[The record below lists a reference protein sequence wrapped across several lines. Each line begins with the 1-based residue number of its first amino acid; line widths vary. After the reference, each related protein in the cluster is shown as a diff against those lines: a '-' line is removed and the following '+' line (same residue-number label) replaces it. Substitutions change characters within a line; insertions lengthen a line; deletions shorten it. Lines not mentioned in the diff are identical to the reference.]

1 MPELKEVFEM
11 VTKQTEPE
19 VDSWKEQEQRQ
30 RLMARNRR
38 IGAFALVAAIVA
50 VAAVIAISA
59 MRPEAQDRTGGPP
72 DQIREDATHVV
83 VDLETGTTSTLP
95 ASLDG
100 GSSYV
105 LSPDGDEL
113 AYAPSLDDPIGDDN
127 RLHVYIGNVDG
138 TDVRRVTPLSNGMD
152 EFNPRWTPE
161 GQIVFQGRNRFGEEI
176 GDLYLLDPVG
186 GSTTKLTN
194 LPVQSSHH
202 WFMSA
207 SVRPDGQVILF
218 NLPRGPLEDQV
229 WDLWTIPAT
238 GGEPQLVRR
247 DAAHGSYSPDGTT
260 IAYVGRPR
268 FESGN
273 GAFAGTSIWL
283 ADADGKH
290 PRLLVMASGE
300 QEELGWPRWSPDGT
314 RIAYTDESAVFV
326 IDVETGQIAKVLD
339 GGSPEWIDD
348 HALIFERD

>member
-1 MPELKEVFEM
+1 MPELKEVFDM

-19 VDSWKEQEQRQ
+19 LDSWKAQEQRQ
-30 RLMARNRR
+30 RQAARNRR
-38 IGAFALVAAIVA
+38 IGAFALVAAIA
-50 VAAVIAISA
+50 AAAAVIAISA
-59 MRPEAQDRTGGPP
+59 MGPDARDRTTGTTV
-72 DQIREDATHVV
+72 IREDATHVV
-83 VDLETGTTSTLP
+83 VDLDTGNITTLP
-95 ASLDG
+95 AVLDG

-105 LSPDGDEL
+105 VSPDGDEL
-113 AYAPSLDDPIGDDN
+113 AFVQPDPVGDIS
-127 RLHVYIGNVDG
+127 RLHIHIGNVDG

-161 GQIVFQGRNRFGEEI
+161 GQIVFQGRNSFGEEI
-176 GDLYLLDPVG
+176 GDLYLLDPVS

-207 SVRPDGQVILF
+207 SVRSDGQVILF

-268 FESGN
+268 FEKES
-273 GAFAGTSIWL
+273 GAFTGTSIWL

-314 RIAYTDESAVFV
+314 RIAYVDESAVFV

-339 GGSPEWIDD
+339 GGEPEWLDD
-348 HALIFERD
+348 HTLIFPRS